1 MIYHSVMSLII
12 AIVLI
17 MPSLVQFYVE
27 SMNFLSIQWNLTP
40 SIKLKTNHLTF
51 YTAFIKFHVRHTE
64 LANDIAFSATQN

>member
-40 SIKLKTNHLTF
+40 SIKLKTNHFPCNARNKITPL
-51 YTAFIKFHVRHTE
+51 
-64 LANDIAFSATQN
+64 

>member
-40 SIKLKTNHLTF
+40 SIKLKANHFPCNARNKITPL
-51 YTAFIKFHVRHTE
+51 
-64 LANDIAFSATQN
+64 